1 MIKLYEY
8 PTKYAHICDTVED
21 IESDKLIKYDDNYYK
36 YGGYYIKVSE
46 VNNIKKRKPFR
57 FSLVVQCLRL

>member
-8 PTKYAHICDTVED
+8 PTKYTNICDTVED

-36 YGGYYIKVSE
+36 YGSYYIKVSE
-46 VNNIKKRKPFR
+46 VNNIKKRGKKK
-57 FSLVVQCLRL
+57 